1 MSSDVRIYFDHFEKC
16 DEKKK
21 EEKKLIPKNT
31 SSWWTIPN
39 YSLIMVDFLKWSIYF
54 FPKTVEKISKY
65 IYGMQVIHERAK
77 KQSGQFTVIK
87 T

>member
-1 MSSDVRIYFDHFEKC
+1 
-16 DEKKK
+16 
-21 EEKKLIPKNT
+21 
-31 SSWWTIPN
+31 
-39 YSLIMVDFLKWSIYF
+39 MVDFLKWSIYF